1 MEKITL
7 LLVALE
13 QELPID
19 LVPKGMQVVY
29 TGVGKINAA
38 HATTRA
44 ILEIKPYSII
54 NFGTAGAVSNLGHG
68 LYKIKDV
75 SQRDIVTTP
84 LAVRGI
90 TPFDFSP
97 NKFTSSSGDLNCAT
111 GDSFVTS
118 YDPWFDENNI
128 QLVDMELF
136 AIAKVCHKF
145 GLPWL
150 SAKYVTDSANEQ
162 AALDWNKN
170 LDNAAKAFISRCAE
184 FYVE

>member
-1 MEKITL
+1 LDVEKITL

-13 QELPID
+13 QELPFD
-19 LVPKGMQVVY
+19 LVPKSMQVVY

-38 HATTRA
+38 HTATRA
-44 ILEIKPYSII
+44 ILELKPNSII
-54 NFGTAGAVSNLGHG
+54 NFGTAGAVSNLDQG
-68 LYKIKDV
+68 LYKIRDV
-75 SQRDIVTTP
+75 VQRDIVTLP
-84 LAVRGI
+84 LAVRGV
-90 TPFDFSP
+90 TPFDISP
-97 NKFTSSSGDLNCAT
+97 NIYTSSGGDLNCAT

-145 GLPWL
+145 GVPWL

-170 LDNAAKAFISRCAE
+170 LGNAAKAFVSRSSE
-184 FYVE
+184 FF

>member
-1 MEKITL
+1 LDVEKITL

-29 TGVGKINAA
+29 TGVGKINAS

-44 ILEIKPYSII
+44 ILEVKPYSIV
-54 NFGTAGAVSNLGHG
+54 NFGTAGAVGNLDYG
-68 LYKIKDV
+68 LYKIRDV
-75 SQRDIVTTP
+75 VQRDIVTLP
-84 LAVRGI
+84 LAVRGV
-90 TPFDFSP
+90 TPFDISP
-97 NKFTSSSGDLNCAT
+97 NIYTSSGGDLNCAT

-118 YDPWFDENNI
+118 YDSWFDENNI

-162 AALDWNKN
+162 AAIDWNKN
-170 LDNAAKAFISRCAE
+170 LENAAKAFISRSSE
-184 FYVE
+184 FF